1 MEDFIIG
8 GLVFSV
14 FLGII
19 SGVFHL
25 LYIIFGTQPSTQ
37 QTTKIST
44 TIKPNVPQIKPSII
58 SQSCF
63 PFDCVNNNGIISFYF
78 SKEKAD
84 SFYFPTTKEGFRTSR
99 IPITYFLSSFAS
111 NGSYKNNDFVK
122 KGEKIIKI
130 NKNITPN
137 KNYVFDISSLPIIS
151 DVDGYIKYHNNYAET
166 KPLEDGELCFT
177 IDTNITSDNFYDFNS
192 CVVENNDENNEF
204 KITLPVNIGY
214 AITQNTFKIKAI
226 TLKEGNEHIIGI
238 YKNYERQ
245 DICHT
250 FRIKKLNSISLNN
263 VTLYLVKD
271 DETNEVKEYYIKGE
285 YVLRKEN
292 NTATY
297 ANKGQLLYIMHDIA
311 NNAYKIG
318 ISNNPKNRERT
329 LQSDK
334 PSIGLF
340 KIYVPKGNETAYGI
354 EQYLH
359 RKYAHKQWKRADK
372 KISEWFALTEDDMKE
387 LLSLYDWKDVTEI

>member
-19 SGVFHL
+19 SGAFHL
-25 LYIIFGTQPSTQ
+25 LYMVFRPHPTTQRA
-37 QTTKIST
+37 TKIST
-44 TIKPNVPQIKPSII
+44 TIKPNIPQTKPSTI
-58 SQSCF
+58 SQNCF
-63 PFDCVNNNGIISFYF
+63 PFNCVNNNGIVSFYF

-84 SFYFPTTKEGFRTSR
+84 SFCFPTTKEGFRTSR
-99 IPITYFLSSFAS
+99 TPINYFLSSFAS
-111 NGSYKNNDFVK
+111 NGLYKNNDFVK

-137 KNYVFDISSLPIIS
+137 KDYVFDVSSLPIIS
-151 DVDGYIKYHNNYAET
+151 DVDGYIKYHNDYTKT

-177 IDTNITSDNFYDFNS
+177 IDTNIVSAKFYDFAS
-192 CVVENNDENNEF
+192 CVIENNDENNTF
-204 KITLPVNIGY
+204 KITIPVNIGY
-214 AITQNTFKIKAI
+214 AITQNTFKIKAV
-226 TLKEGNEHIIGI
+226 TLEEGNEHIIGV
-238 YKNYERQ
+238 YKNYERH
-245 DICHT
+245 DIYHT
-250 FRIKKLNSISLNN
+250 FRLKKPNSIGLDNIA
-263 VTLYLVKD
+263 LYSVKD
-271 DETNEVKEYYIKGE
+271 DETNEIKEYYIEGE

-297 ANKGQLLYIMHDIA
+297 TNKRQLLYIMHDIS

-372 KISEWFALTEDDMKE
+372 KISEWFSFTDEDIKE
-387 LLSLYDWKDVTEI
+387 LLSLYEWEDVVA